1 MIRNGKIRLKKG
13 EVNQKII
20 NFVSSALVINYNCH
34 NKVLWGQ
41 KLGVRGEYTWGVVQK
56 KQVEIQKGE
65 GA

>member
-1 MIRNGKIRLKKG
+1 M
-13 EVNQKII
+13 I
-20 NFVSSALVINYNCH
+20 NFVSSALLINYNCH
-34 NKVLWGQ
+34 NKVLLGQ